1 LNVLRAI
8 ISETNQLS
16 SGPSPIRSDLQVLAL
31 LRKRKS
37 ASVAAAKEA
46 EEQGRNDLKEK
57 EEQQA
62 KVIDEYAGSVKM
74 MTPEEV
80 KAVVTQTVDSLKERE
95 GLNHG
100 IIMKELLKPGGPLDG
115 TPVEKR
121 DLSDIVRD
129 VIA

>member
-31 LRKRKS
+31 LRKRKA

-46 EEQGRNDLKEK
+46 EEQGRSDLKEK

-62 KVIDEYAGSVKM
+62 RVIDEYAGSVKM

-80 KAVVTQTVDSLKERE
+80 KAVVTQTVDGLKERE

-100 IIMKELLKPGGPLDG
+100 IVMKELLKPGGPLDG
-115 TPVEKR
+115 KPVEKR
-121 DLSDIVRD
+121 DLSDIVRE